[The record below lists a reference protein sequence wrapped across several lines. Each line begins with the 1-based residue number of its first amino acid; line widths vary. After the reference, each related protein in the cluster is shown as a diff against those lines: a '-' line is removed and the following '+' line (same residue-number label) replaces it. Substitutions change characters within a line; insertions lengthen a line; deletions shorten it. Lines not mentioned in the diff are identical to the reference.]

1 MTTKKPPAT
10 IEECTAEIERAEKQL
25 RQLENRNKMLDR
37 KLILEKRKARNHRLI
52 VRGAIFESLVPEAKD
67 MTDEEAAALLKAAL
81 QSEEARV
88 FLRKRAESGDTG

>member
-1 MTTKKPPAT
+1 MTTKKPPIT
-10 IEECTAEIERAEKQL
+10 IEECIAKIERAEKRL
-25 RQLENRNKMLDR
+25 RQLENRNKMLNR
-37 KLILEKRKARNHRLI
+37 KLVLEKRKARNHRLI

-81 QSEEARV
+81 QSEEART